1 MADESPTPA
10 PQTGRNQ
17 DGRNAGTRDGGGFR
31 IRLSDNEMRSAR
43 SIQEAFRLRSTVAV
57 LGFAVRTVAQLLE
70 EGKLDELVAQQQAQ
84 AGPRREG
91 GRSEG
96 GRSEGGRGEARRE
109 GREGRGGRQERQA
122 PRVDP
127 FARPAR
133 PSAAPEPAVEPTV
146 EPAVEPEAA
155 AAPESEAPSTADAPS
170 IPEAPAGAEPSDTAG
185 DR

>member
-1 MADESPTPA
+1 MADESSTPA
-10 PQTGRNQ
+10 PQG
-17 DGRNAGTRDGGGFR
+17 GRNAGNRDGGGFR

-57 LGFAVRTVAQLLE
+57 LGFSVRTIAQLLE

-91 GRSEG
+91 GRDGERGGRSDAGRSDAGRSEG
-96 GRSEGGRGEARRE
+96 GRSEG
-109 GREGRGGRQERQA
+109 RGGRQA

-133 PSAAPEPAVEPTV
+133 PAGTPAAEPA
-146 EPAVEPEAA
+146 PEAA
-155 AAPESEAPSTADAPS
+155 AEPEAQPEPQPEPQPESEVHST
-170 IPEAPAGAEPSDTAG
+170 PEAAGPAEDGDTAG
-185 DR
+185 ER